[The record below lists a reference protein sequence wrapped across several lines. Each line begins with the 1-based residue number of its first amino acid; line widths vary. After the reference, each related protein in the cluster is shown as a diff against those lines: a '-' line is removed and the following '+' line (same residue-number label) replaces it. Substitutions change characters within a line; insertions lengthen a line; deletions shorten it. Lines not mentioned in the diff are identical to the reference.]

1 MLKVKIKLDDG
12 AKIPVKGELN
22 AMCFDCFAYD
32 IIFRPDGKVEVDLG
46 FSATPPDGYGIRL
59 MPRSGITKFWW
70 SLNNS
75 VGIGD
80 PDYKGNYK
88 AIFTPI
94 PKPSGDYG
102 LCINEKFPYNFGERV
117 CQMEI
122 YEKID
127 FEFEQVDI
135 LPGNDRGGGFGST
148 GIN

>member
-1 MLKVKIKLDDG
+1 MLKVKIKLDAG
-12 AKIPVKGELN
+12 AKIPVKGEPN
-22 AMCFDCFAYD
+22 AMCFDCFAHS
-32 IIFRPDGKVEVDLG
+32 IKTNEFGKVEVDLG

-75 VGIGD
+75 VGIID
-80 PDYKGNYK
+80 PDFKANHK

-102 LCINEKFPYNFGERV
+102 EFINPNFPFNVGDRV

-127 FEFEQVDI
+127 FEFEQVDT

>member
-12 AKIPVKGELN
+12 AKIPVKGEPN

-46 FSATPPDGYGIRL
+46 FSATPPTGYGIRL
-59 MPRSGITKFWW
+59 MPRSGLSKFWW
-70 SLNNS
+70 TFNHSI
-75 VGIGD
+75 GIGD

-94 PKPSGDYG
+94 PQPYGDHG
-102 LCINEKFPYNFGERV
+102 LCLNPNFPFNLGDRV

-127 FEFEQVDI
+127 FEFEKVDI

>member
-1 MLKVKIKLDDG
+1 MLKVKIKLDNG
-12 AKIPVKGELN
+12 AKIPIKGEPN

-59 MPRSGITKFWW
+59 IPRSGLSKFWW
-70 SLNNS
+70 TFNHSI
-75 VGIGD
+75 GIGD
-80 PDYKGNYK
+80 IDYKQNYK
-88 AIFTPI
+88 AVFTPML
-94 PKPSGDYG
+94 KEYPSFGFPIFEDFPFQVGD
-102 LCINEKFPYNFGERV
+102 RV

-127 FEFEQVDI
+127 FEFEQVDV
-135 LPGNDRGGGFGST
+135 LPGNNRGGGFGST